1 MKEETVAV
9 VGLGY
14 VGLPL
19 ATSLAGS
26 GQSVFGIDVDVM
38 KLNAIENS
46 SEDLFG
52 IERDTL
58 SSVLLSEKLILKSN
72 FEIISQCS
80 IIIICVPTPI
90 KSDKTPDLKFVESAA
105 LNVGKNLKKGALV
118 ILESTVSPG
127 TTSNFLIPKLEE
139 YSGLRRSEFDVVFSP
154 ERTDPGNSNWNLWN
168 TPKLVAGLSQPI
180 IKRATDLYSK
190 VTQNLYICNS
200 FEIAETAKLLE
211 NSFRYINISFINEF
225 SIFCK
230 KMGISTNEV
239 IKAAAT
245 KPYGFMSFFPSIGVG
260 GHCIPVDPFY
270 LSNKADEVGAPIEM
284 ILLADQINR
293 KLPDYYIDMANDI
306 LGGLGNKRI
315 LVVGISYKAN
325 VSDLRESPVI
335 ILIKELRAR
344 GAEVSWHDDLV
355 KVWNQEK
362 SMELSA
368 NFDLAILATPHD
380 YLSLHKLGNI
390 PVIDTRA

>member
-38 KLNAIENS
+38 KLNAIDNS

-154 ERTDPGNSNWNLWN
+154 
-168 TPKLVAGLSQPI
+168 
-180 IKRATDLYSK
+180 
-190 VTQNLYICNS
+190 
-200 FEIAETAKLLE
+200 
-211 NSFRYINISFINEF
+211 
-225 SIFCK
+225 
-230 KMGISTNEV
+230 
-239 IKAAAT
+239 
-245 KPYGFMSFFPSIGVG
+245 
-260 GHCIPVDPFY
+260 
-270 LSNKADEVGAPIEM
+270 
-284 ILLADQINR
+284 
-293 KLPDYYIDMANDI
+293 
-306 LGGLGNKRI
+306 
-315 LVVGISYKAN
+315 
-325 VSDLRESPVI
+325 
-335 ILIKELRAR
+335 
-344 GAEVSWHDDLV
+344 
-355 KVWNQEK
+355 
-362 SMELSA
+362 
-368 NFDLAILATPHD
+368 
-380 YLSLHKLGNI
+380 
-390 PVIDTRA
+390 